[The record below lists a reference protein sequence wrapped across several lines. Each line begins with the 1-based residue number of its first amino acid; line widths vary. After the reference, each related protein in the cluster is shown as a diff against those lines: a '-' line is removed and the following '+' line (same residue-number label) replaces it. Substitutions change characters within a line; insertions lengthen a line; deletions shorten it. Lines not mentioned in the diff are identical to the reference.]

1 MSREFSAVKFLV
13 GREEPMTDVIRSGDA
28 VIFKATGIEV
38 TGRQLS
44 KKAAGERLRELA
56 AQELRRSRSQAKS
69 YSDVFVET
77 CRINPEIVR
86 AYLGLE

>member
-1 MSREFSAVKFLV
+1 
-13 GREEPMTDVIRSGDA
+13 MTDVIRSGDA
-28 VIFKATGIEV
+28 VMFKATGIEV

-69 YSDVFVET
+69 YSDVFAET